1 MLRKS
6 EHLVKGHKRTK
17 ATMVVA
23 KSCTWNI
30 RMKGGNFGYLT
41 TTTTWGWGLD
51 SNQRPLGY
59 EPSHLNTDIPRYVE
73 RD

>member
-41 TTTTWGWGLD
+41 TTTTWGRGLD

-73 RD
+73 RN